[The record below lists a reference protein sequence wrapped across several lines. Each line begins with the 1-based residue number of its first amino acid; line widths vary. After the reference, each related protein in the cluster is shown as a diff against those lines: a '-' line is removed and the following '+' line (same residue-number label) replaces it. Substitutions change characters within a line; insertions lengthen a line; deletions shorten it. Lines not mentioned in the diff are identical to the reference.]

1 MPASGVSL
9 LDANV
14 WLALA
19 VSTHQHHALARA
31 WFDGQADNSCAFC
44 RITQMALLRHLTNSV
59 IMKTAVQTPSDAWR
73 TYEALCSDARVVFT
87 AESARTT
94 LYWKEWTTAPSTPRG
109 SWTDRYLAALATAG
123 GMNFVTFDQDFQLL
137 TTTGLMSAD
146 QASFKLHLLQ

>member
-19 VSTHQHHALARA
+19 VSTHLHHALARA
-31 WFDGQADNSCAFC
+31 WFDGQADDSCAFC
-44 RITQMALLRHLTNSV
+44 RITQMALLRHLTNPV
-59 IMKTAVQTPSDAWR
+59 IMKTAVQTPIEAWR
-73 TYEALCSDARVVFT
+73 TYETFSGDARVIFIP
-87 AESARTT
+87 ESARTSH
-94 LYWKEWTTAPSTPRG
+94 YWKEWTTAPSTPRG

-123 GMNFVTFDQDFQLL
+123 GMNFATFDQDFQLL
-137 TTTGLMSAD
+137 TTTDVMAAD